1 MHTPTPSPRLPA
13 SSRASFAALL
23 RYVVYARH
31 IRMVMR
37 AAAVR
42 VVRISERRGRGLVAA
57 RAVRAGDVVV
67 EDRPIAIGADIAA
80 PRCGTCAG
88 VHDDDDA
95 GRRAC
100 ESDNA
105 GRRWLAGIDWTSGPL
120 FPAMAGELQIARI
133 LGRINRVW
141 DEGLS
146 RLCHATIADDHDGVR
161 DDWRKVVARVTSL
174 MSRGTAEDI
183 LPFDTF
189 RRLLG
194 VLHLNCLAVGDA
206 DRHVGTVLMGTLS
219 FVNHSCC
226 PNAKVGWGRRRRRSA
241 MLTLSTG
248 RGGFRPARAPAAAGR
263 RRHRRGRRA
272 DDRVRRP
279 DDAGRSATAS
289 SAVGV
294 RLRMR
299 LSPVPPTAV
308 VVQAVTNVRTA
319 ARPCVYSSAVPSRCM
334 RNVR

>member
-1 MHTPTPSPRLPA
+1 
-13 SSRASFAALL
+13 
-23 RYVVYARH
+23 
-31 IRMVMR
+31 MR

-226 PNAKVGWGRRRRRSA
+226 PNAKVGADFDRRGRLPLLAVDDIAEGDELTIAYVDPTMPVDRRRRHLQWAYGFECDCR
-241 MLTLSTG
+241 LCRQQLS
-248 RGGFRPARAPAAAGR
+248 
-263 RRHRRGRRA
+263 
-272 DDRVRRP
+272 
-279 DDAGRSATAS
+279 S
-289 SAVGV
+289 SK
-294 RLRMR
+294 
-299 LSPVPPTAV
+299 P
-308 VVQAVTNVRTA
+308 
-319 ARPCVYSSAVPSRCM
+319 
-334 RNVR
+334 